1 MKMMTNDTDN
11 AGNNS
16 GVSKIRPLT
25 VFKASAGSGKTFTL
39 AVEYI
44 KLLVEDPTNYKYT
57 LAVTFTNK
65 ATQEMKQRILSKL
78 YGIAHA
84 LSDADDY
91 YNKVKEDFPALS
103 ERVVRGRAEEAPTL
117 LIHDYNRF
125 RVETIDS
132 FFQRVLRNLAREL
145 GLTANLQVMLNDQEV
160 EEQAVDNIIS
170 NIDNGNDPL
179 LSWIMDFVNERMA
192 DDKNWN
198 VIFQIKSFGRN
209 IFSDFYKDHQEALRR
224 IMNDGDFFKKYTAQL
239 KAIKAKAVSAMA
251 DYAARYAATADKYHI
266 SEDCYKYGK
275 SNVPGYFA
283 RLGDGS
289 FADGKVKMPN
299 SYVLKG
305 MDDPNAFVKKSDI
318 NTPEAQA
325 IREFV
330 APLVLEAEEA
340 RKQAVVAINSVDLT
354 LQNIN
359 QLRLLGRIE
368 EEVKH
373 INADNNDY
381 PLSNTQKLLNDL
393 IDQQDSP
400 FIYEKIGG
408 QLRYI
413 MIDEF
418 QDTSTVQWANFK
430 VLLDDCIAHQ
440 NGSLIVGDV
449 KQSILPLAQR

>member
-1 MKMMTNDTDN
+1 
-11 AGNNS
+11 
-16 GVSKIRPLT
+16 
-25 VFKASAGSGKTFTL
+25 
-39 AVEYI
+39 
-44 KLLVEDPTNYKYT
+44 
-57 LAVTFTNK
+57 
-65 ATQEMKQRILSKL
+65 
-78 YGIAHA
+78 
-84 LSDADDY
+84 
-91 YNKVKEDFPALS
+91 
-103 ERVVRGRAEEAPTL
+103 
-117 LIHDYNRF
+117 
-125 RVETIDS
+125 
-132 FFQRVLRNLAREL
+132 
-145 GLTANLQVMLNDQEV
+145 
-160 EEQAVDNIIS
+160 
-170 NIDNGNDPL
+170 
-179 LSWIMDFVNERMA
+179 
-192 DDKNWN
+192 
-198 VIFQIKSFGRN
+198 
-209 IFSDFYKDHQEALRR
+209 
-224 IMNDGDFFKKYTAQL
+224 
-239 KAIKAKAVSAMA
+239 
-251 DYAARYAATADKYHI
+251 
-266 SEDCYKYGK
+266 
-275 SNVPGYFA
+275 
-283 RLGDGS
+283 
-289 FADGKVKMPN
+289 MPN

-449 KQSILPLAQR
+449 KQSIYRWRNGDWRLLQSLNEKNYPETVHVEPLKVNYRSQRNVVDFNNAFFKSAVAVLSQDALVIPGGVRRRLTSSAGEEAGRRTDSGEALTRQRLRQPDDRPGTADDRDAP